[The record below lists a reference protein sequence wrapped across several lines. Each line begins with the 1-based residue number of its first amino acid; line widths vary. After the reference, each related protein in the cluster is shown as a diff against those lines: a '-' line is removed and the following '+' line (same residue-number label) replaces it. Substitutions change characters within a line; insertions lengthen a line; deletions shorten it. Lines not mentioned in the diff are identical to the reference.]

1 MKYNLPE
8 RVEREIVMFA
18 GKHSVT
24 KVVLFGSRAR
34 GDNLPKSDIDIAVA
48 GCRDF
53 GRFSY
58 LIEERLDTLL
68 DVDVVNLDESLS
80 QQLLDE
86 IARDG
91 VILYEKI

>member
-1 MKYNLPE
+1 MASLGKVYKQIE
-8 RVEREIVMFA
+8 AFARECD
-18 GKHSVT
+18 T
-24 KVVLFGSRAR
+24 EKVVLFGSRAR

-58 LIEERLDTLL
+58 LIDEHLDTLL
-68 DVDVVNLDESLS
+68 DIDVINLDESSS
-80 QQLLDE
+80 QSLLAE

-91 VILYEKI
+91 VVLYEKI

>member
-1 MKYNLPE
+1 MREQKIYGQLAALGKQYA
-8 RVEREIVMFA
+8 VEKI
-18 GKHSVT
+18 
-24 KVVLFGSRAR
+24 VLFGSRAR
-34 GDNLPKSDIDIAVA
+34 GNNLPKSDIDIAVA

-58 LIEERLDTLL
+58 LIEEHLDTLL

>member
-1 MKYNLPE
+1 MASLDKVYKQIE
-8 RVEREIVMFA
+8 VFARECDA
-18 GKHSVT
+18 E

-68 DVDVVNLDESLS
+68 DVVNLDESLS

>member
-1 MKYNLPE
+1 MASLDKVYKQIE
-8 RVEREIVMFA
+8 VFARECDA
-18 GKHSVT
+18 E

-58 LIEERLDTLL
+58 LL
-68 DVDVVNLDESLS
+68 VMMGP
-80 QQLLDE
+80 
-86 IARDG
+86 G
-91 VILYEKI
+91 VKTISPVFWL

>member
-1 MKYNLPE
+1 MASLDNVYKQIE
-8 RVEREIVMFA
+8 VFARECDA
-18 GKHSVT
+18 E

-34 GDNLPKSDIDIAVA
+34 GVNLPKSDIDIAVA

-68 DVDVVNLDESLS
+68 DVDVVDLDEPTS
-80 QQLLDE
+80 QSLLDE
-86 IARDG
+86 ITRDG
-91 VILYEKI
+91 VVLYEKI

>member
-1 MKYNLPE
+1 MAFLDKVYKQIE
-8 RVEREIVMFA
+8 VFA
-18 GKHSVT
+18 QECDAE

-53 GRFSY
+53 DGFSY

-68 DVDVVNLDESLS
+68 HVDVINLDEPTS
-80 QQLLDE
+80 QSLLDE
-86 IARDG
+86 ITRDG
-91 VILYEKI
+91 VVLYEKI

>member
-1 MKYNLPE
+1 MASLDNVYKQIEVLA
-8 RVEREIVMFA
+8 RECDA
-18 GKHSVT
+18 E

-68 DVDVVNLDESLS
+68 DVDVVDLDEPTS
-80 QQLLDE
+80 QSLLDE
-86 IARDG
+86 ITRDG
-91 VILYEKI
+91 VVLYEKI

>member
-1 MKYNLPE
+1 MASLDKVYKQIE
-8 RVEREIVMFA
+8 VFARECDA
-18 GKHSVT
+18 ET
-24 KVVLFGSRAR
+24 VVFGSRAR

-58 LIEERLDTLL
+58 LIEEHLDTLL
-68 DVDVVNLDESLS
+68 DVDVVNLDEPLS

>member
-1 MKYNLPE
+1 MASLDSVYQQIVSFARECDAE
-8 RVEREIVMFA
+8 R
-18 GKHSVT
+18 
-24 KVVLFGSRAR
+24 VVLFGSRAR
-34 GDNLPKSDIDIAVA
+34 GDNLPKSDIDIAAA

-58 LIEERLDTLL
+58 LIEEHLDTLL
-68 DVDVVNLDESLS
+68 GVDVVNLDESLS

>member
-1 MKYNLPE
+1 MASLDKVYKQIK
-8 RVEREIVMFA
+8 VFAREYDA
-18 GKHSVT
+18 E

-34 GDNLPKSDIDIAVA
+34 GDNLTKSDIDIAVA

-53 GRFSY
+53 DGFSY

>member
-1 MKYNLPE
+1 MASLDNVYKQIE
-8 RVEREIVMFA
+8 VFARECCA
-18 GKHSVT
+18 E

-53 GRFSY
+53 DRFSY
-58 LIEERLDTLL
+58 LIDEQLDTLL
-68 DVDVVNLDESLS
+68 AIDVINLDESVS

>member
-1 MKYNLPE
+1 
-8 RVEREIVMFA
+8 
-18 GKHSVT
+18 
-24 KVVLFGSRAR
+24 
-34 GDNLPKSDIDIAVA
+34 
-48 GCRDF
+48 
-53 GRFSY
+53 
-58 LIEERLDTLL
+58 L

>member
-1 MKYNLPE
+1 M
-8 RVEREIVMFA
+8 
-18 GKHSVT
+18 
-24 KVVLFGSRAR
+24 
-34 GDNLPKSDIDIAVA
+34 PKSDIDIAVA

-53 GRFSY
+53 DGFSY

>member
-1 MKYNLPE
+1 MASLDNVYKQIE
-8 RVEREIVMFA
+8 VFARECDA
-18 GKHSVT
+18 E

-68 DVDVVNLDESLS
+68 DVDVVDLDEPTS
-80 QQLLDE
+80 QSLLDE
-86 IARDG
+86 ITRNG
-91 VILYEKI
+91 VVLYEKI

>member
-1 MKYNLPE
+1 MASLVKVYKQIE
-8 RVEREIVMFA
+8 VFARECDA
-18 GKHSVT
+18 E

-58 LIEERLDTLL
+58 LIEEHLDTLL
-68 DVDVVNLDESLS
+68 DVDVVNLDEPLS

>member
-1 MKYNLPE
+1 MTSLDNVYRQIE
-8 RVEREIVMFA
+8 VFARECDA
-18 GKHSVT
+18 E

-34 GDNLPKSDIDIAVA
+34 GDNLPKSDIDIAIA

-68 DVDVVNLDESLS
+68 DVDVVNLDGPTS
-80 QQLLDE
+80 QSLLDE
-86 IARDG
+86 ITRDG
-91 VILYEKI
+91 VVLYEKI

>member
-1 MKYNLPE
+1 MGRIDSVYQQ
-8 RVEREIVMFA
+8 IVSFA
-18 GKHSVT
+18 RDCGAE

-53 GRFSY
+53 GRFLY
-58 LIEERLDTLL
+58 LIDEHLDTLL
-68 DVDVVNLDESLS
+68 DIDVINLDESSS
-80 QQLLDE
+80 QSLLAE

-91 VILYEKI
+91 VVLYEKI

>member
-1 MKYNLPE
+1 MASLGKVYKQIE
-8 RVEREIVMFA
+8 AFARECD
-18 GKHSVT
+18 T
-24 KVVLFGSRAR
+24 EKVVLFGSRAR
-34 GDNLPKSDIDIAVA
+34 GDNLPKSDIDIAVT

-53 GRFSY
+53 DRFSY
-58 LIEERLDTLL
+58 LIEECLDTLL

-91 VILYEKI
+91 VVLYEKI

>member
-1 MKYNLPE
+1 MVSLDKVYKQIE
-8 RVEREIVMFA
+8 VFARECDA
-18 GKHSVT
+18 E

-53 GRFSY
+53 GRLSY

-68 DVDVVNLDESLS
+68 DVDVVNLDEPLS

>member
-1 MKYNLPE
+1 MASLDKVYKQIE
-8 RVEREIVMFA
+8 VFARECDA
-18 GKHSVT
+18 E

-68 DVDVVNLDESLS
+68 DVDVSISTSPCRSNCSMKLPGMV
-80 QQLLDE
+80 
-86 IARDG
+86 
-91 VILYEKI
+91 

>member
-1 MKYNLPE
+1 MGRIDNVYQQ
-8 RVEREIVMFA
+8 IVSFA
-18 GKHSVT
+18 RDCGAE

-53 GRFSY
+53 DGFSY

-68 DVDVVNLDESLS
+68 DVDVVNLDEFLS

>member
-1 MKYNLPE
+1 MASLDSVYQQIVSFARECDAE
-8 RVEREIVMFA
+8 R
-18 GKHSVT
+18 
-24 KVVLFGSRAR
+24 VVLFGSRAR

-58 LIEERLDTLL
+58 LIDEHLDTLL
-68 DVDVVNLDESLS
+68 DIDVINLDESSS
-80 QQLLDE
+80 QSLLAE

-91 VILYEKI
+91 VVLYEKI

>member
-1 MKYNLPE
+1 MASLDSVYQQIVSFARECDAE
-8 RVEREIVMFA
+8 R
-18 GKHSVT
+18 
-24 KVVLFGSRAR
+24 VVLFGSRAR

-53 GRFSY
+53 RRFSY
-58 LIEERLDTLL
+58 LIDEHLDTLL
-68 DVDVVNLDESLS
+68 NVDAVNLDESLS
-80 QQLLDE
+80 QSLLNE

>member
-1 MKYNLPE
+1 MASLDKVYKQIE
-8 RVEREIVMFA
+8 DFARECDA
-18 GKHSVT
+18 E

-34 GDNLPKSDIDIAVA
+34 GNNLPKSDIDIAVA

-58 LIEERLDTLL
+58 LIEERLDALL

>member
-1 MKYNLPE
+1 MGRIDNVYQQ
-8 RVEREIVMFA
+8 IVSFA
-18 GKHSVT
+18 RDCGAK

-53 GRFSY
+53 GHYSY
-58 LIEERLDTLL
+58 LIEEYLDTLL

-91 VILYEKI
+91 VVLYEKV

>member
-1 MKYNLPE
+1 MTSLDNVYKQIE
-8 RVEREIVMFA
+8 VFARECD
-18 GKHSVT
+18 T
-24 KVVLFGSRAR
+24 EKVVLFGSRAR
-34 GDNLPKSDIDIAVA
+34 GDGLPKSDIDIAVA

>member
-1 MKYNLPE
+1 MVSLDKVYKQIEIFARECDAE
-8 RVEREIVMFA
+8 R
-18 GKHSVT
+18 
-24 KVVLFGSRAR
+24 VVLFGSRAR
-34 GDNLPKSDIDIAVA
+34 GDNLPKSDIAVA

-53 GRFSY
+53 DRFSY

-68 DVDVVNLDESLS
+68 DIDVVNLDESLS

>member
-1 MKYNLPE
+1 MGSLDKVYQQI
-8 RVEREIVMFA
+8 VSFARECDIE
-18 GKHSVT
+18 

-34 GDNLPKSDIDIAVA
+34 GDNLPKSDIDIAVE
-48 GCRDF
+48 GCEDF
-53 GRFSY
+53 RHFSY
-58 LIEERLDTLL
+58 LIGEHLDTLL
-68 DVDVVNLDESLS
+68 DVDIVNLDESLS